1 MEMNIL
7 TVGDVCGRL
16 GVETLCRALPG
27 LRKLHSI
34 SYCVANGENANG
46 SGISPDNAEELFSH
60 GVNVITLGNHSWG
73 QRNALG
79 FLDECRYI
87 LRPANFAS
95 GSPGRGWG
103 IFDGGFG
110 DICVIN
116 LIGQFKLDNFS
127 DNPFFEIDRLL
138 EKPEIKA
145 CKIILVDMHA
155 EATSEKIAIGLYL
168 NGRVSAVWGTHTHV
182 QTSDACVLDS
192 GTGYIT
198 DLGMTGARDGV
209 IGISAEDA
217 LSRFLGTPREKRIP
231 PPPPGKLE
239 GAVFTIDT
247 DTGKCTAVQAV
258 RVE

>member
-1 MEMNIL
+1 MDMNIL
-7 TVGDVCGRL
+7 AVGDVCGSL
-16 GVETLCRALPG
+16 GVDTICRVLPG
-27 LRKLHSI
+27 LRKLYSI
-34 SYCVANGENANG
+34 NYCVVNGENANG
-46 SGISPDNAEELFSH
+46 SGISPDNAEELFTH
-60 GVNVITLGNHSWG
+60 GADVITLGNHSWG
-73 QRNALG
+73 QRNSLVY
-79 FLDECRYI
+79 LDECRYI
-87 LRPANFAS
+87 LRPANYPP

-116 LIGQFKLDNFS
+116 LIGQFKMDNFA
-127 DNPFFEIDRLL
+127 DNAFFEMDRLL

-145 CKIILVDMHA
+145 CKIILVDLHA
-155 EATSEKIAIGLYL
+155 EATSEKVAMGQYL

-182 QTSDACVLDS
+182 QTSDAVVLSS

-209 IGISAEDA
+209 IGAATADA
-217 LSRFLGTPREKRIP
+217 LSRFLGTPRDKRTP

-239 GAVFTIDT
+239 GTVFTVNT
-247 DTGKCTAVQAV
+247 ETGKCSAVQAI